1 MRRKAV
7 KEFTVAGADGVFID
21 AEAVI
26 EGDTVVASSPTV
38 PIPKAVRYGWA
49 NMLNCNLVNSE
60 GLPASPFRVSE
71 VTAHKPLK

>member
-1 MRRKAV
+1 M
-7 KEFTVAGADGVFID
+7 FID

-26 EGDTVVASSPTV
+26 EGDTVVVSSPTV
-38 PIPKAVRYGWA
+38 PTPTSVRHGWA
-49 NMLNCNLVNSE
+49 NVPNCNLANSV